1 MHVEVTL
8 YHLYAG
14 VPVLV
19 NTPRG
24 TVGVVF
30 EPKTANPLHV
40 SGAGVRGPKRAGDLI
55 IHWTVLFPPAGDP
68 HLTQALAT
76 LQACP

>member
-30 EPKTANPLHV
+30 EPRPRTPCTCQAREC
-40 SGAGVRGPKRAGDLI
+40 AGPNEPGISSSTGRSSFRPR
-55 IHWTVLFPPAGDP
+55 
-68 HLTQALAT
+68 AT
-76 LQACP
+76 LT